1 MWKVKKGVISN
12 YNKLRILMTE
22 LIIDICYECN
32 SSCYYC
38 QWNKNN
44 YDIKFKEIHLH
55 DLLIPPESLRALNID
70 RIVLSGGEPTL
81 SKHIQEVVK
90 YYNQLELP
98 IRIISNGIL
107 LNQNK
112 IKLYSSLGIKEIVF
126 SVDSLSIEN
135 NRMHSSNQSTLFNKI
150 LENLKNI
157 SVMRRDSPSIV
168 SFLGLNVVLTSM
180 NCNWYEIEK
189 IISYSQINN
198 IDQVKFQPVFDDG
211 YLSYNAP
218 MLNLTEKNLKDL
230 DTIYS
235 NFRHKKCKSNFT
247 NNIEF
252 WRDLKKL
259 IEGKTLVPSK
269 CALRNNTVLLHES
282 LLKFCFWCQHTIYG
296 TSSTNF
302 SHKLIN
308 NVREKFTKNLESCV
322 VKPYCFCL
330 QPINHKWS

>member
-1 MWKVKKGVISN
+1 
-12 YNKLRILMTE
+12 MTE

-32 SSCYYC
+32 SSCNYC
-38 QWNKNN
+38 QWSKNN
-44 YDIKFKEIHLH
+44 YRKFKEIHLN
-55 DLLIPPESLRALNID
+55 DLLIPLESLRALNID

-81 SKHIQEVVK
+81 SKYIQEVVK

-112 IKLYSSLGIKEIVF
+112 IKLFSNMGIKEIVF
-126 SVDSLSIEN
+126 SVDTLSIEN
-135 NRMHSSNQSTLFNKI
+135 NRMLSSNQSILFKKI
-150 LENLKNI
+150 LDNLKNI
-157 SVMRRDSPSIV
+157 SAIRRDSPSIV
-168 SFLGLNVVLTSM
+168 SFLGLNVVLTSV

-189 IISYSQINN
+189 IISYSQINT

-218 MLNLTEKNLKDL
+218 TLNLTKKNLKDL
-230 DTIYS
+230 DMIYL
-235 NFRHKKCKSNFT
+235 NFRNKKYNSNFT

-252 WRDLKKL
+252 WRDLKNL
-259 IEGKTLVPSK
+259 IEGKILIPNK
-269 CALRNNTVLLHES
+269 CAMRNNSVLLHEG

-296 TSSTNF
+296 KSSTLF

-322 VKPYCFCL
+322 VKPHCFCL

>member
-1 MWKVKKGVISN
+1 
-12 YNKLRILMTE
+12 MTE
-22 LIIDICYECN
+22 LVIDICYECN
-32 SSCYYC
+32 SSCNYC
-38 QWNKNN
+38 QWSKNN
-44 YDIKFKEIHLH
+44 YSKFKEIHLH

-81 SKHIQEVVK
+81 SKYIQEVVK

-112 IKLYSSLGIKEIVF
+112 IKLFSNMGIKEIVF
-126 SVDSLSIEN
+126 SVDTLSIEN
-135 NRMHSSNQSTLFNKI
+135 NRMLSSNQSILFKKI
-150 LENLKNI
+150 LENLKNTSTI
-157 SVMRRDSPSIV
+157 RRDSPSIV
-168 SFLGLNVVLTSM
+168 SFLGLNVVLTSV

-189 IISYSQINN
+189 IISYSQINT

-218 MLNLTEKNLKDL
+218 ALNLTKKNLKDL
-230 DTIYS
+230 DMIYL
-235 NFRHKKCKSNFT
+235 NFRNKKYNSNFT

-252 WRDLKKL
+252 WRDLKNL
-259 IEGKTLVPSK
+259 IEGKILVPNK
-269 CALRNNTVLLHES
+269 CAMRNNSVLLHEG

-296 TSSTNF
+296 KSSTIY

>member
-1 MWKVKKGVISN
+1 
-12 YNKLRILMTE
+12 MTE

-38 QWNKNN
+38 QWNKDNKN
-44 YDIKFKEIHLH
+44 DIEFNEIHLH
-55 DLLIPPESLRALNID
+55 DLLVPPESLKTLNID
-70 RIVLSGGEPTL
+70 RIILSGGEPTL
-81 SKHIQEVVK
+81 SKYIQEVVK
-90 YYNQLELP
+90 YYNHLELP

-107 LNQNK
+107 LNRNK
-112 IKLYSSLGIKEIVF
+112 IKFYSGLGIKEFVI
-126 SVDSLSIEN
+126 SIDTLYSEN
-135 NRMHSSNQSTLFNKI
+135 YRMHSSNQSTLFKKI
-150 LENLKNI
+150 LKNLKNI
-157 SVMRRDSPSIV
+157 SVIRRDSPSIV
-168 SFLGLNVVLTSM
+168 SFLGLNVVITSM
-180 NCNWYEIEK
+180 NCNWNEIEK

-218 MLNLTEKNLKDL
+218 MLNLTEKNSKDL

-235 NFRHKKCKSNFT
+235 NLRLKKYNSNFT

-252 WRDLKKL
+252 WRDVKNL
-259 IEGKTLVPSK
+259 IEGKTLVSDK
-269 CALRNNTVLLHES
+269 CALRNNTVLLHEG

-296 TSSTNF
+296 KSNSYF

-308 NVREKFTKNLESCV
+308 NIRAEFTKKLESCD

-330 QPINHKWS
+330 QPITHKWS

>member
-1 MWKVKKGVISN
+1 
-12 YNKLRILMTE
+12 MTE

-32 SSCYYC
+32 SSCNYC
-38 QWNKNN
+38 QWSKTK
-44 YDIKFKEIHLH
+44 YDSKFKEIHLQ

-81 SKHIQEVVK
+81 SKYIQDVAK
-90 YYNQLELP
+90 YYNQFKLP

-112 IKLYSSLGIKEIVF
+112 IKFFSSLGIKEIVF
-126 SVDSLSIEN
+126 SVDTLYIES
-135 NRMHSSNQSTLFNKI
+135 NRMLSSNQDIFFKKI
-150 LENLKNI
+150 LDNLKNASAI
-157 SVMRRDSPSIV
+157 RRDSPSII
-168 SFLGLNVVLTSM
+168 SFLGLNVVLTSV

-189 IISYSQINN
+189 LITFSQVNT

-218 MLNLTEKNLKDL
+218 TLKLSKKNLKDL
-230 DTIYS
+230 DLIHINLS
-235 NFRHKKCKSNFT
+235 HKKFSSNLT

-252 WRDLKKL
+252 WRDLKN
-259 IEGKTLVPSK
+259 IIDGKIIDPNN
-269 CALRNNTVLLHES
+269 CAIRNNSVLLHEG

-296 TSSTNF
+296 KSSTIF
-302 SHKLIN
+302 SKKIIN
-308 NVREKFTKNLESCV
+308 DVREKFTKNLESCV

>member
-1 MWKVKKGVISN
+1 
-12 YNKLRILMTE
+12 MTE

-32 SSCYYC
+32 SSCNYC
-38 QWNKNN
+38 QWSKNN
-44 YDIKFKEIHLH
+44 SSKFKEIHLH

-81 SKHIQEVVK
+81 SKYIQEVVK

-112 IKLYSSLGIKEIVF
+112 IKLFSNLGIKEIVF
-126 SVDSLSIEN
+126 SVDTLSIEN
-135 NRMHSSNQSTLFNKI
+135 NRMLSSNQSILFKKI
-150 LENLKNI
+150 LENLKI
-157 SVMRRDSPSIV
+157 TSTIRRDSSSIV
-168 SFLGLNVVLTSM
+168 SFLGLNVVLTSV

-189 IISYSQINN
+189 IISYSQINT

-218 MLNLTEKNLKDL
+218 TLNLTKKNLKDL
-230 DTIYS
+230 DMIYL
-235 NFRHKKCKSNFT
+235 NFRNKKYNSNFT

-252 WRDLKKL
+252 WRDLKNL
-259 IEGKTLVPSK
+259 IEGKILVPNK
-269 CALRNNTVLLHES
+269 CAMRNNSVLLHEG

-296 TSSTNF
+296 KSSTLF

-330 QPINHKWS
+330 QPINHMWS